1 MTKTLGIIPIF
12 AKTSGRESIPEPM
25 AVPDSKKIAFK
36 VFFMDIE
43 IVKFLRETIQTTR
56 FPRGRDCKSEKSN

>member
-1 MTKTLGIIPIF
+1 MTKTLGITPIF

-43 IVKFLRETIQTTR
+43 IVKFLLEATQIIL
-56 FPRGRDCKSEKSN
+56 FPHGRDCKPKKSN

>member
-1 MTKTLGIIPIF
+1 MTRTLGIIPIF

-43 IVKFLRETIQTTR
+43 IVKFLRETIQTIR
-56 FPRGRDCKSEKSN
+56 FPQGGDCK